1 MERRLLVVLGAFAV
15 AVVAVGLSAAAT
27 RSKDES
33 VDGEST
39 QPAADV
45 RGVQPEKKAV
55 SRTPPRKANE
65 PVATSRG
72 RSQSAK
78 EVESYWTE
86 ERMEDAQPMEKT
98 RQGGTP
104 SSSPAP
110 SGTTVPG
117 SAPTEKPTPQK
128 SSTRKSQSPLDTGV
142 STRPAATPNPGYWTD
157 DTMADA
163 QPMEKTRPGGSGS
176 QGSPDP
182 GGSTAPG
189 SPPP

>member
-27 RSKDES
+27 MSR
-33 VDGEST
+33 GEST
-39 QPAADV
+39 QPAADTP
-45 RGVQPEKKAV
+45 GVKPEKKAV
-55 SRTPPRKANE
+55 SRTPQRKTNE
-65 PVATSRG
+65 PVTTSSG

-78 EVESYWTE
+78 EVESYWTK

-98 RQGGTP
+98 RQGGTR

-117 SAPTEKPTPQK
+117 SPPTKQPAAQK
-128 SSTRKSQSPLDTGV
+128 SSTTKSQSALDTGV
-142 STRPAATPNPGYWTD
+142 SVSPAATPNPGYWTD
-157 DTMADA
+157 DAMADA
-163 QPMEKTRPGGSGS
+163 QPMEQTRPGGSGS

-182 GGSTAPG
+182 GGTTVPG
-189 SPPP
+189 SPPS